1 MPLTL
6 KLVASRFGR
15 PAVLCCALLV
25 CGAALA
31 GRAQSGRRQQR
42 PAEIAPVPTPTPE
55 PTPVPRAEVEQ
66 IPLMLLSDDTQAF
79 DRPGSSAYLMRDVI
93 GQRLREAKSFDITG
107 GAKSAN
113 RAEAHKLAKLEK
125 KRFVVWFQLVARG
138 GFGLPDMSG
147 GSDQAVE
154 IEFLILEPET
164 GKSKGSGRVYT
175 GRRRAGVGGIG
186 LPGRCYPTGTTA
198 REYELIEVSIEAAD
212 RVIRHFSVPL
222 PPRCG

>member
-1 MPLTL
+1 MLL
-6 KLVASRFGR
+6 ISKLVASRFGR
-15 PAVLCCALLV
+15 AAFAVLCCALFA
-25 CGAALA
+25 GAAA
-31 GRAQSGRRQQR
+31 SAQSGRRQQR

-55 PTPVPRAEVEQ
+55 PTPVPREEVEQ
-66 IPLMLLSDDTQAF
+66 IQLMLLSDDTQAF
-79 DRPGSSAYLMRDVI
+79 DRPGSSTYLMRDVI

-113 RAEAHKLAKLEK
+113 RSEAHKLAKLEK
-125 KRFVVWFQLVARG
+125 KRFVVWFQLVSRG

-164 GKSKGSGRVYT
+164 AKSKGSGRVYT

-198 REYELIEVSIEAAD
+198 REYEMIEVSIEAAD
-212 RVIRHFSVPL
+212 RVIRHFGVPL